1 MVKERSN
8 NLDNPTDQEYIKKHL
23 KEIKDAKKAGNEQ
36 RAQRLADELFMWL
49 GWDDDGF

>member
-8 NLDNPTDQEYIKKHL
+8 NLDNPTDQEYIKQQV
-23 KEIKDAKKAGNEQ
+23 KEIKDAKKAGNER
-36 RAQRLADELFMWL
+36 RARRLADELFMWL